1 MVIKSDKFLFQKFK
15 WEVKEA
21 VPLNRGGII
30 VHGDVPKRPT
40 TETADVVRG
49 SEGVADNEGDDYDGR
64 PKRNG
69 IDGRRE
75 FDVDSDD
82 VVHQSVLTVFNE
94 DELPAPAT
102 TRTLLQHFKSM
113 EDVTKAPPLPRPAP
127 SEAAR
132 EARSKTR
139 PAASGAVHSDSD
151 HDEGYRN
158 QKRQSIYSDSE
169 DIQNA
174 DAAKELD
181 AYDGEELPAQGTTRS
196 LLAKFQSFQTKN

>member
-1 MVIKSDKFLFQKFK
+1 M
-15 WEVKEA
+15 
-21 VPLNRGGII
+21 
-30 VHGDVPKRPT
+30 
-40 TETADVVRG
+40 
-49 SEGVADNEGDDYDGR
+49 ADNEDDDYDGGL
-64 PKRNG
+64 KRNG
-69 IDGRRE
+69 VDSRRE
-75 FDVDSDD
+75 YDADSED

-113 EDVTKAPPLPRPAP
+113 EDVTKAPPLPRPSP

-132 EARSKTR
+132 EARPKSR
-139 PAASGAVHSDSD
+139 LAASGGVHSDSNYD
-151 HDEGYRN
+151 DGYRN
-158 QKRQSIYSDSE
+158 QKRQSIHSDSE

-181 AYDGEELPAQGTTRS
+181 AYDGEELPVQGTTKS